1 MNKIEIVEYYSKR
14 KTELSTE
21 IGLLKRKNRLFV
33 FSELLSFIGAI
44 AAVAAYTVY
53 GGMIWLLTAA
63 LLLVAYIV
71 IRQADG
77 RNGSRIETLTDL
89 KRVYEKE
96 LSYYA
101 GDYSCFADGSE
112 YADPKHPFT
121 YDMDIFGRQSLFQRI
136 NRTVSSGGADRL
148 AECLSNLSG
157 DKDFIDCRREV
168 IDRLAEME
176 AERAAFM
183 AQGQRQKIE
192 TRQIQ
197 EALEGVEEMP
207 LSRFPL
213 SPLSL
218 VLAVMAILAL
228 LTVLVLAFFG
238 VVSGTMAMMWA
249 TMQLFVVM
257 MLCLKSIK
265 MISKSVNNLHKQM
278 KQYVELIRLTREMV
292 DKLTSQ
298 QVDKLFAANTDV
310 HRSTF
315 ITHRSTLAF
324 DELRRILDALDRRG
338 NVLGLM
344 FTNMFL
350 LSDYFLVRRF
360 IKWKERYLDKV
371 GEWIDEVSTM
381 DALVSMATFAYNE
394 PRSGRAEIVESDEMV
409 YEAKGLY
416 HPFIGDKAV
425 RNDFNIVDN
434 NYYIITGANMAGKST
449 FLRSI
454 GINYILAQN
463 GMPVFADSLRVSSYN
478 LFTSMRTSDDLSSG
492 ISYFNAE
499 LLRLKQLIDSLKPSH
514 PIFGGTGERPTLMIL
529 DEILKGTNSLD
540 KLNGSRMFL
549 EAMSA
554 HPVSGIIATHDL
566 ELSKMADERPDRFH
580 NYCFEIEL
588 SDNIIYTY
596 KITPGVA
603 RNQNATFLLKNII
616 RSLEWRDTM

>member
-33 FSELLSFIGAI
+33 VSELLSFIGAI

-53 GGMIWLLTAA
+53 GVFVLPMLGMLLF
-63 LLLVAYIV
+63 VAYIV

-148 AECLSNLSG
+148 AEYLSNLSG

-197 EALEGVEEMP
+197 EALEGVAEMS

-218 VLAVMAILAL
+218 VLAVMAIVAL
-228 LTVLVLAFFG
+228 LTVVVLAFFG

-265 MISKSVNNLHKQM
+265 MISKSANNLHKQM

-298 QVDKLFAANTDV
+298 QVDKLFATNTHDSSNKL
-310 HRSTF
+310 H
-315 ITHRSTLAF
+315 AF
-324 DELRRILDALDRRG
+324 DELRSILDALDRRG

-394 PRSGRAEIVESDEMV
+394 PRSGRAEIVESDEVV

-416 HPFIGDKAV
+416 HPFVGDKAV
-425 RNDFNIVDN
+425 RNDLNIVDN

-514 PIFGGTGERPTLMIL
+514 PTFGGTGESPTLIIL

-554 HPVSGIIATHDL
+554 QPVSGIIATHDL

>member
-33 FSELLSFIGAI
+33 VSELLSFIGAI

-53 GGMIWLLTAA
+53 GVFILPMLGVLLF
-63 LLLVAYIV
+63 VAYIV

-77 RNGSRIETLTDL
+77 RNGRRIENLTDL
-89 KRVYEKE
+89 KGVYEKE
-96 LSYYA
+96 LSYHA
-101 GDYSCFADGSE
+101 GDYTCFADGSE
-112 YADPKHPFT
+112 YADPKHSFT

-136 NRTVSSGGADRL
+136 NRTVSSGGSDKL

-157 DKDFIDCRREV
+157 DKKFIDCRREV
-168 IDRLAEME
+168 VDKLAGMEM
-176 AERAAFM
+176 ERAAFM

-197 EALEGVEEMP
+197 EALEGVAEMP

-218 VLAVMAILAL
+218 VLAVTAIVAL
-228 LTVLVLAFFG
+228 LTVVVLAFFG

-298 QVDKLFAANTDV
+298 QVDKLFATNTHDSSNKL
-310 HRSTF
+310 H
-315 ITHRSTLAF
+315 AF
-324 DELRRILDALDRRG
+324 DELRSILDALDRRG

-344 FTNMFL
+344 FTNIFL

-394 PRSGRAEIVESDEMV
+394 PRSGRAEIVESDEVV

-416 HPFIGDKAV
+416 HPFVGDKAV

-514 PIFGGTGERPTLMIL
+514 PTFGGTGESPTLIIL

-554 HPVSGIIATHDL
+554 QPVSGIIATHDL
-566 ELSKMADERPDRFH
+566 ELSKMADEWPDRFH

-616 RSLEWRDTM
+616 RSIEWRDTM

>member
-33 FSELLSFIGAI
+33 VSELLSFIGAI
-44 AAVAAYTVY
+44 AAVAAYTVC

-197 EALEGVEEMP
+197 EALEGVAEMS

-218 VLAVMAILAL
+218 VLAVMAIVAL
-228 LTVLVLAFFG
+228 LTEVVLAFFG

-265 MISKSVNNLHKQM
+265 MISKSVNKLHKQM

-292 DKLTSQ
+292 DKLTSL
-298 QVDKLFAANTDV
+298 QVDKLLATNTHDSSNKL
-310 HRSTF
+310 H
-315 ITHRSTLAF
+315 AF
-324 DELRRILDALDRRG
+324 DELRSILDALDRRG

-394 PRSGRAEIVESDEMV
+394 PRSGRAEIVESDEV
-409 YEAKGLY
+409 IYEAKGLY
-416 HPFIGDKAV
+416 HPFVGDKAV

-499 LLRLKQLIDSLKPSH
+499 LLRLKQLIDSFKRSH
-514 PIFGGTGERPTLMIL
+514 PTFGGTGESPTLIIL

-549 EAMSA
+549 EAMSVQ
-554 HPVSGIIATHDL
+554 PVSGIIATHDL

-588 SDNIIYTY
+588 SDNITYTY

>member
-33 FSELLSFIGAI
+33 VSELLSFIGAI

-63 LLLVAYIV
+63 LQLVAYIV

-121 YDMDIFGRQSLFQRI
+121 YDMDIFERQSLFQRI

-197 EALEGVEEMP
+197 EALEGVAEMS

-218 VLAVMAILAL
+218 VLAVMAIVAL
-228 LTVLVLAFFG
+228 LTVVVLAFFG

-298 QVDKLFAANTDV
+298 QVDKLFATNTHDSSNKL
-310 HRSTF
+310 H
-315 ITHRSTLAF
+315 AF
-324 DELRRILDALDRRG
+324 CELRSILDALDRRG

-394 PRSGRAEIVESDEMV
+394 PRSGRAEIVESDEVV

-416 HPFIGDKAV
+416 HPFVGDKAV

-499 LLRLKQLIDSLKPSH
+499 LLRLKQLIDSIKASH
-514 PIFGGTGERPTLMIL
+514 PTFGGTGESPTLIIL

-554 HPVSGIIATHDL
+554 QPVSGIIATHDL

-603 RNQNATFLLKNII
+603 HNQNATFLLKNII

>member
-1 MNKIEIVEYYSKR
+1 M
-14 KTELSTE
+14 
-21 IGLLKRKNRLFV
+21 
-33 FSELLSFIGAI
+33 
-44 AAVAAYTVY
+44 
-53 GGMIWLLTAA
+53 
-63 LLLVAYIV
+63 
-71 IRQADG
+71 
-77 RNGSRIETLTDL
+77 
-89 KRVYEKE
+89 
-96 LSYYA
+96 SYYA

-157 DKDFIDCRREV
+157 DKDYIDCRREV

-197 EALEGVEEMP
+197 EALEGVAEMS

-213 SPLSL
+213 SLLSL
-218 VLAVMAILAL
+218 VLAVMAIVAL
-228 LTVLVLAFFG
+228 LTVVVLAFFG

-249 TMQLFVVM
+249 TMQLFVVI

-298 QVDKLFAANTDV
+298 QVDKLFATNTHDSSNKL
-310 HRSTF
+310 H
-315 ITHRSTLAF
+315 AF
-324 DELRRILDALDRRG
+324 DELRSILDALDRRG

-360 IKWKERYLDKV
+360 IKWKERDLDKV

-394 PRSGRAEIVESDEMV
+394 PRSGRAEIVESDEVV

-416 HPFIGDKAV
+416 HPFVGDKAV

-514 PIFGGTGERPTLMIL
+514 PTFGGTGESSTLIIL

-549 EAMSA
+549 EAISA
-554 HPVSGIIATHDL
+554 QPVSGIIATHDL
-566 ELSKMADERPDRFH
+566 ELSKMADERPGRFH

>member
-33 FSELLSFIGAI
+33 VSELLSFIGAI

-77 RNGSRIETLTDL
+77 RNGSRIENLTDL
-89 KRVYEKE
+89 KGVYEKE
-96 LSYYA
+96 LSYHA
-101 GDYSCFADGSE
+101 GDYTCFADGSE
-112 YADPKHPFT
+112 YADPKHSFT

-136 NRTVSSGGADRL
+136 NRTVSSGGSDKL

-157 DKDFIDCRREV
+157 GKKFIDCRREV
-168 IDRLAEME
+168 VDQLAGME
-176 AERAAFM
+176 TERAAFM

-197 EALEGVEEMP
+197 EALEGVAEMP

-218 VLAVMAILAL
+218 VLAVTAILAL
-228 LTVLVLAFFG
+228 LAVVVLAFFG

-278 KQYVELIRLTREMV
+278 KRYVELIRLTGEMV
-292 DKLTSQ
+292 DKLTSK

-425 RNDFNIVDN
+425 RNDFNIADN

-499 LLRLKQLIDSLKPSH
+499 LLRLKQLIDNLKPSH
-514 PIFGGTGERPTLMIL
+514 TSSFGGACSTLIIL

-554 HPVSGIIATHDL
+554 QPVSGIIATHDL
-566 ELSKMADERPDRFH
+566 ELSKMADERPGRFH

-588 SDNIIYTY
+588 SDNITYTY

-616 RSLEWRDTM
+616 RSLGQQDTM

>member
-33 FSELLSFIGAI
+33 VSELLSFIGAI

-77 RNGSRIETLTDL
+77 RNGSRIETLTAL

-157 DKDFIDCRREV
+157 DKDYIDCRREV
-168 IDRLAEME
+168 IGRLAEME

-197 EALEGVEEMP
+197 EALEGVAEMS

-218 VLAVMAILAL
+218 VLAVMAIVAL
-228 LTVLVLAFFG
+228 LTVVVLAFFG
-238 VVSGTMAMMWA
+238 VVSGTMAMIWA

-265 MISKSVNNLHKQM
+265 MISKSANNLHKQM

-292 DKLTSQ
+292 DKLTSL
-298 QVDKLFAANTDV
+298 QVDKLFATNTHDSSNKL
-310 HRSTF
+310 H
-315 ITHRSTLAF
+315 AF
-324 DELRRILDALDRRG
+324 DELRSILDALDRRG

-394 PRSGRAEIVESDEMV
+394 PRSGRAEIVESDEVV

-416 HPFIGDKAV
+416 HPFVGDKAV

-499 LLRLKQLIDSLKPSH
+499 LLRLKQLIDNLKPSH
-514 PIFGGTGERPTLMIL
+514 TSSFGGACSTLIIL

-554 HPVSGIIATHDL
+554 QPVSGIIATHDL

-603 RNQNATFLLKNII
+603 HNQNATFLLKNII

>member
-1 MNKIEIVEYYSKR
+1 
-14 KTELSTE
+14 
-21 IGLLKRKNRLFV
+21 
-33 FSELLSFIGAI
+33 
-44 AAVAAYTVY
+44 
-53 GGMIWLLTAA
+53 
-63 LLLVAYIV
+63 
-71 IRQADG
+71 
-77 RNGSRIETLTDL
+77 
-89 KRVYEKE
+89 
-96 LSYYA
+96 
-101 GDYSCFADGSE
+101 
-112 YADPKHPFT
+112 
-121 YDMDIFGRQSLFQRI
+121 MDIFGRQSLFQRI

-197 EALEGVEEMP
+197 EALEGVAEMS

-218 VLAVMAILAL
+218 VLAVMAIVAL
-228 LTVLVLAFFG
+228 LTVVVLAFFG

-298 QVDKLFAANTDV
+298 QVDKLFATNTHDSSNKL
-310 HRSTF
+310 H
-315 ITHRSTLAF
+315 AF
-324 DELRRILDALDRRG
+324 DELRSILDALDRRG

-394 PRSGRAEIVESDEMV
+394 PRSGRAEIVESDEVV

-416 HPFIGDKAV
+416 HPFVGDKAV

-499 LLRLKQLIDSLKPSH
+499 LLRLKQLIDSLKASH
-514 PIFGGTGERPTLMIL
+514 PTFGGTGESPTLIIL

-554 HPVSGIIATHDL
+554 QPVSGIIATHDL

-603 RNQNATFLLKNII
+603 RNQNAAFLLKNII

>member
-33 FSELLSFIGAI
+33 VSELLSFIGAI

-53 GGMIWLLTAA
+53 GGMIWLLAAA

-121 YDMDIFGRQSLFQRI
+121 YDMDIFGRKSLFQRI
-136 NRTVSSGGADRL
+136 NRTVSSGGSDRL

-197 EALEGVEEMP
+197 EALEGVAEMS

-218 VLAVMAILAL
+218 VLAVTAILAL
-228 LTVLVLAFFG
+228 LTVVVLAFFG

-298 QVDKLFAANTDV
+298 QVDKLFATNTHDSSNKL
-310 HRSTF
+310 H
-315 ITHRSTLAF
+315 AF
-324 DELRRILDALDRRG
+324 DELRSILDALDRRG

-350 LSDYFLVRRF
+350 LSDFFLVRRF

-394 PRSGRAEIVESDEMV
+394 PRSGRAEIVESDEVV

-416 HPFIGDKAV
+416 HPFVGDKAV

-499 LLRLKQLIDSLKPSH
+499 LLRLKQLIDSIKASH
-514 PIFGGTGERPTLMIL
+514 PTFGGTGESPTLIIL

-554 HPVSGIIATHDL
+554 QLVSGIIATHDL
-566 ELSKMADERPDRFH
+566 ELSKMADERLGRFH

>member
-33 FSELLSFIGAI
+33 VSELLSFIGAI

-63 LLLVAYIV
+63 LLIVAYIV

-197 EALEGVEEMP
+197 EALEGVAEMP

-218 VLAVMAILAL
+218 VLAVMAIVAL
-228 LTVLVLAFFG
+228 LTVVVLAFFG

-292 DKLTSQ
+292 DKLTSL
-298 QVDKLFAANTDV
+298 QVDKLFATNTHDSSNKL
-310 HRSTF
+310 H
-315 ITHRSTLAF
+315 AF
-324 DELRRILDALDRRG
+324 DELRSILDALDRRG

-394 PRSGRAEIVESDEMV
+394 PRSGRAEIVESDEVV

-416 HPFIGDKAV
+416 HPFVGDKAV

-463 GMPVFADSLRVSSYN
+463 GMPVFADSLLVSSYN

-499 LLRLKQLIDSLKPSH
+499 LLRLKQLIDSLKPYH
-514 PIFGGTGERPTLMIL
+514 PTFGGTEESPTLIIL

-554 HPVSGIIATHDL
+554 QPVSGIIATHDL

-603 RNQNATFLLKNII
+603 HNQNATFLLKNII

>member
-33 FSELLSFIGAI
+33 VSELLSFIGAI

-77 RNGSRIETLTDL
+77 RNDSRIETLTDL

-157 DKDFIDCRREV
+157 DKDYIDCRREV

-197 EALEGVEEMP
+197 EALEGVAEMS

-218 VLAVMAILAL
+218 VLAVMAIVAL
-228 LTVLVLAFFG
+228 LTVVVLAFFG

-298 QVDKLFAANTDV
+298 QVDKLFATNTHDSSNKL
-310 HRSTF
+310 H
-315 ITHRSTLAF
+315 AF
-324 DELRRILDALDRRG
+324 DELRSILDALDRRG

-394 PRSGRAEIVESDEMV
+394 PRSGRAEIVESDEVV

-416 HPFIGDKAV
+416 HPFVGDKAV

-499 LLRLKQLIDSLKPSH
+499 LLRLKQLIDNLKPSH
-514 PIFGGTGERPTLMIL
+514 TSSFGGACFTLIIL

-554 HPVSGIIATHDL
+554 QPVSGIIATHDL

-588 SDNIIYTY
+588 SDNITYTY

-616 RSLEWRDTM
+616 RS

>member
-21 IGLLKRKNRLFV
+21 IGLLKRRNRFFV
-33 FSELLSFIGAI
+33 ASELLSFIGAI

-157 DKDFIDCRREV
+157 DKDYIDCRREV

-197 EALEGVEEMP
+197 EALEGVAEMS
-207 LSRFPL
+207 LSRFSL

-218 VLAVMAILAL
+218 ALAVTAIVAL
-228 LTVLVLAFFG
+228 LTVVVLAFFG

-292 DKLTSQ
+292 DKLTSL
-298 QVDKLFAANTDV
+298 QVDKLFATNTHDSSNKL
-310 HRSTF
+310 H
-315 ITHRSTLAF
+315 AF
-324 DELRRILDALDRRG
+324 DELRSILDALDRRG

-394 PRSGRAEIVESDEMV
+394 PRSGRAEIVELDEVV

-416 HPFIGDKAV
+416 HPFVGDKAV

-478 LFTSMRTSDDLSSG
+478 LFASMRTSDDLSSG

-514 PIFGGTGERPTLMIL
+514 PTFGGTGESPTLIIL

-554 HPVSGIIATHDL
+554 QPASGIIATHDL

>member
-33 FSELLSFIGAI
+33 VSELLSFIGAI

-183 AQGQRQKIE
+183 TQGQRQKIE

-197 EALEGVEEMP
+197 EALEGVAEMS

-218 VLAVMAILAL
+218 VLAVTAIVAL
-228 LTVLVLAFFG
+228 LTVVVLAFFG

-265 MISKSVNNLHKQM
+265 MISKSANNLHKQM

-292 DKLTSQ
+292 DKLTSL
-298 QVDKLFAANTDV
+298 QVDKLFATNTHD
-310 HRSTF
+310 S
-315 ITHRSTLAF
+315 SNKLLAF
-324 DELRRILDALDRRG
+324 DELRSILDALDRRG

-425 RNDFNIVDN
+425 RNDFNIADN

-499 LLRLKQLIDSLKPSH
+499 LLRLKQLIDNLKPSH
-514 PIFGGTGERPTLMIL
+514 TSSFGGACSTLIIL

-554 HPVSGIIATHDL
+554 QPVSGIIATHDL
-566 ELSKMADERPDRFH
+566 ELSKMADERPGRFH

-588 SDNIIYTY
+588 SDNITYTY